1 MTARRRTLLAPPGTR
16 TVSGTLACA
25 IAAGVFGASFAAT
38 AVAPP
43 VASAAPPA
51 AAPLPAVS
59 LPAAPGDVAYSE
71 DFDDVPDGELPD
83 GWRAAAGD
91 WAVRDGR
98 LVGEPA
104 TIGRVTFGPHLE
116 NYRLEATVRF
126 EAVNN
131 SARWLAPILDIDPA
145 GSAPWWQAAMRSATT
160 ANNGLEIAERTSG
173 NAWSVPYT
181 APAPSAAGVGT
192 DVRIAVEVQGNH
204 ATWVYDGEEVLEGR
218 IGRTD
223 DGVLGFSADGA
234 RVSIDDV
241 AVTELPPRPVVN
253 EPGDLPVTAAH
264 RGYSAVNPENSLAAY
279 AAAMKA
285 GAEYVEIDVHTT
297 ADGVPVVLHDQTV
310 DRTTDGTG
318 DVALLDAATVSGFDA
333 GSWFSPAFTGEKV
346 PRFAQVLDLMGTGS
360 SDLLLEIKGPE
371 TRAEVHRTVDLIL
384 DAGLEDRVVIQ
395 SFDEN
400 VLTYAYERVP
410 QIPLGLLRGTLDAD
424 PVATAE
430 RLHAAYY
437 NPSGSALATRP
448 SVVEDLNAAGVGV
461 FVWTIDS
468 AADWTRFTDLGV
480 EGMITNRPGAFVGWK
495 AAQEQTGAEPEPVPG
510 LLARLADLDLSTG
523 QAQQLFSA
531 LAREDWDRLERVV
544 TKHVDDAEQR
554 DALLAEI
561 AELRA

>member
-16 TVSGTLACA
+16 TVPATLAFA
-25 IAAGVFGASFAAT
+25 VAAGVTVASLAAT

-43 VASAAPPA
+43 VAD
-51 AAPLPAVS
+51 AAPL
-59 LPAAPGDVAYSE
+59 AAEPGDVAYAE
-71 DFDDVPDGELPD
+71 DFDDVADGALPE
-83 GWRAAAGD
+83 GWAAAAGD
-91 WAVRDGR
+91 WSVRDGR
-98 LVGEPA
+98 LVGEPS

-131 SARWLAPILDIDPA
+131 AARWLAPVLDIAPS
-145 GSAPWWQAAMRSATT
+145 GSAPWWQAAMRSTTT
-160 ANNGLEIAERTSG
+160 ATNGLELAERTTG
-173 NAWSVPYT
+173 NTWNVPST
-181 APAPSAAGVGT
+181 AAAPSDAGVGK
-192 DVRIAVEVQGNH
+192 DVQIAVEVQGNH
-204 ATWVYDGEEVLEGR
+204 ATWIYDGQEALEGR
-218 IGRTD
+218 IGRTT

-241 AVTELPPRPVVN
+241 VVTELPPRPVVN
-253 EPGDLPVTAAH
+253 EPGELPVTAAH
-264 RGYSAVNPENSLAAY
+264 RGYSAVNPENTLAAY

-297 ADGVPVVLHDQTV
+297 ADDVPVVIHDQTV

-318 DVALLDAATVSGFDA
+318 DVELLQSSYVGGVDA
-333 GSWFSPAFTGEKV
+333 GSWFSPAFTGERV
-346 PRFAQVLDLMGTGS
+346 PTFAQVLDLMGTGS

-371 TRAEVHRTVDLIL
+371 TREEVHRTVDMIL
-384 DAGLEDRVVIQ
+384 EAGLEDRVVLQ
-395 SFDEN
+395 SFDEKA
-400 VLTYAYERVP
+400 LEYAYERAP

-437 NPSGSALATRP
+437 NPSGAALSTRP

-461 FVWTIDS
+461 FVWTVDA
-468 AADWTRFTDLGV
+468 AADWSRFTDLGV
-480 EGMITNRPGAFVGWK
+480 EGMITNRPGAFIGWK
-495 AAQEQTGAEPEPVPG
+495 AAQEQTDPEPEAGPG

-561 AELRA
+561 AELRG

>member
-1 MTARRRTLLAPPGTR
+1 MERAR
-16 TVSGTLACA
+16 
-25 IAAGVFGASFAAT
+25 
-38 AVAPP
+38 
-43 VASAAPPA
+43 
-51 AAPLPAVS
+51 
-59 LPAAPGDVAYSE
+59 
-71 DFDDVPDGELPD
+71 
-83 GWRAAAGD
+83 
-91 WAVRDGR
+91 
-98 LVGEPA
+98 
-104 TIGRVTFGPHLE
+104 H
-116 NYRLEATVRF
+116 
-126 EAVNN
+126 
-131 SARWLAPILDIDPA
+131 
-145 GSAPWWQAAMRSATT
+145 
-160 ANNGLEIAERTSG
+160 
-173 NAWSVPYT
+173 
-181 APAPSAAGVGT
+181 GVGK

-204 ATWVYDGEEVLEGR
+204 ATWVYDGQEVLEGR

-223 DGVLGFSADGA
+223 DGVLGFAADGA

-241 AVTELPPRPVVN
+241 VVTELEPKPVVN

-264 RGYSAVNPENSLAAY
+264 RGYSSVNPENTLAAY

-297 ADGVPVVLHDQTV
+297 ADDVPVVLHDQTV

-318 DVALLDAATVSGFDA
+318 DVEFLRSPDIGSLDA

-346 PRFAQVLDLMGTGS
+346 PTFAQVLDLMDTGS

-371 TRAEVHRTVDLIL
+371 TREEVDRTVDMIL
-384 DAGLEDRVVIQ
+384 EAGLEDRVVLQ
-395 SFDEN
+395 SFDEKA
-400 VLTYAYERVP
+400 LEYAYDRAP

-430 RLHAAYY
+430 RLHTTYY
-437 NPSGSALATRP
+437 NPSGAALSTRP

-468 AADWTRFTDLGV
+468 PADWTRFTDLGV

-495 AAQEQTGAEPEPVPG
+495 AAQEQAAAEPGPG
-510 LLARLADLDLSTG
+510 LLARLAALDLSTG

-544 TKHVDDAEQR
+544 TRHVDDAGQR

-561 AELRA
+561 AELRG

>member
-16 TVSGTLACA
+16 TVPAGLAFA
-25 IAAGVFGASFAAT
+25 VAAGVSVASFGAT
-38 AVAPP
+38 LVAPP
-43 VASAAPPA
+43 VATAAPVSAAPLSA
-51 AAPLPAVS
+51 E
-59 LPAAPGDVAYSE
+59 PGDVVYAQ
-71 DFDDVPDGELPD
+71 DFDDVADGALPD
-83 GWRAAAGD
+83 GWRVGAGE
-91 WAVRDGR
+91 WTVQDGR
-98 LVGEPA
+98 LVGEPS

-126 EAVNN
+126 DAVNN
-131 SARWLAPILDIDPA
+131 AARWLAPILDIDPA
-145 GSAPWWQAAMRSATT
+145 GGVPWWQAAMRSTTT
-160 ANNGLEIAERTSG
+160 ASNGLELAERTSG
-173 NAWSVPYT
+173 NAWNVPST
-181 APAPSAAGVGT
+181 AAAPSDAGVGK
-192 DVRIAVEVQGNH
+192 DVQIAIEVQGNH
-204 ATWVYDGEEVLEGR
+204 ATWVYDGKEVLEGR
-218 IGRTD
+218 IGRSD
-223 DGVLGFSADGA
+223 AGVLGFAADGA

-241 AVTELPPRPVVN
+241 VVTELEPRPVVN

-264 RGYSAVNPENSLAAY
+264 RGYSSVNPENTLAAY

-297 ADGVPVVLHDQTV
+297 ADDVPVVLHDQTV

-318 DVALLDAATVSGFDA
+318 DVEFLQSPYLGSLDA
-333 GSWFSPAFTGEKV
+333 GSWFSPAFAGEKV
-346 PRFAQVLDLMGTGS
+346 PTFAQVLDLMDTGS

-371 TRAEVHRTVDLIL
+371 TRDEVNRTVDMIL
-384 DAGLEDRVVIQ
+384 EAGVEDRVVLQ
-395 SFDEN
+395 SFDEKA
-400 VLTYAYERVP
+400 LEYAYDRAP

-430 RLHAAYY
+430 RLHATYY
-437 NPSGSALATRP
+437 NPSGAALSTRP
-448 SVVEDLNAAGVGV
+448 SVVEDLIAAGVGV
-461 FVWTIDS
+461 FVWTVDA

-495 AAQEQTGAEPEPVPG
+495 AAQEQADPEPEPGPG
-510 LLARLADLDLSTG
+510 LLARLATLDLSTG

-561 AELRA
+561 ADLRG